1 MEEIKTFFEM
11 LTNIQYSI
19 IVLSFCFTITSF
31 VIVKEIIEVIESIQS
46 YFSEKINRA
55 ANNSLVIEKF

>member
-55 ANNSLVIEKF
+55 ANTSLVIEKF

>member
-55 ANNSLVIEKF
+55 VNNSLVIEKF

>member
-31 VIVKEIIEVIESIQS
+31 VIVKEITEVIESIQS

-55 ANNSLVIEKF
+55 ANNSLIIEKF

>member
-11 LTNIQYSI
+11 LTDIQYGI

-31 VIVKEIIEVIESIQS
+31 IIVMEIIEVIGSIQS
-46 YFSEKINRA
+46 YFSEKIYRA
-55 ANNSLVIEKF
+55 TNNSLVIEKF

>member
-1 MEEIKTFFEM
+1 MDEIKTFFEM

-55 ANNSLVIEKF
+55 ANTSLVIEKF

>member
-19 IVLSFCFTITSF
+19 IVLSFSFTITSF
-31 VIVKEIIEVIESIQS
+31 VIVKEITEVIESIQS
-46 YFSEKINRA
+46 YFSEKINKA

>member
-11 LTNIQYSI
+11 LTDIQYNI

-31 VIVKEIIEVIESIQS
+31 VLVKEIFEVIESIQS
-46 YFSEKINRA
+46 YFSEKIDRA

>member
-1 MEEIKTFFEM
+1 MEEIKTYFEM

-55 ANNSLVIEKF
+55 ANTSLVIEKF